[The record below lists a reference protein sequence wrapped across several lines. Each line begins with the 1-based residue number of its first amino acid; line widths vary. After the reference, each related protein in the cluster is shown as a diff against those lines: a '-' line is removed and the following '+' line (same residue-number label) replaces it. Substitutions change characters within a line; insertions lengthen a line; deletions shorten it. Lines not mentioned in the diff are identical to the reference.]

1 MLSGSPAPDVLG
13 AFGVV
18 VRVCARSGVAM
29 AKTAIA
35 DVARMGFIMA
45 FLVGLPWKETP
56 YTKAGFPTA
65 AQPLRP
71 GTHRLYCR

>member
-13 AFGVV
+13 ALGVV
-18 VRVCARSGVAM
+18 VRVCASSGVVT

-45 FLVGLPWKETP
+45 FLVGLP
-56 YTKAGFPTA
+56 
-65 AQPLRP
+65 L
-71 GTHRLYCR
+71 